1 MPCYNQACALCN
13 SPWHSPFECS
23 LRFEYPDFMR
33 EYEYKMGVYQEIF
46 VPKAYP
52 QEQAFEPRKLSL
64 EEQLAQLEAS
74 NAQLQAS
81 QAQCLA
87 SQARLHAKL
96 EAFNAQLQAS
106 QEMISHS
113 NEQLEPSFAQEPP
126 LTICHDQDSFFDQVE
141 PNSRE
146 GVYYEHHEQ
155 ELPIQ
160 DREGDVHVQE
170 SELGYESS
178 NTSRVR
184 DDILEESV
192 QYWNSN
198 FHNEEEVYEVDSK
211 EEDSLFS
218 EEDVELED
226 LHHIPLIVEADIPKE
241 EESPS
246 TPCDNEEIEEPLT
259 LSHPTSTEIHHELP
273 KVESRTLSTYVL
285 NKKIELKVL
294 LPLNP
299 PLSGQ
304 CFYNEVMDW
313 KGSEALALNLSHH
326 TQELLPPIVPM
337 SIISTPLLKE
347 RARLA
352 LRRKIEKRK
361 IKKLHFWSPI
371 TIFMGSSW
379 PCLYDMSRSP
389 LAPNNRV
396 VALKKYPP

>member
-1 MPCYNQACALCN
+1 MSTSWACIKRHL
-13 SPWHSPFECS
+13 
-23 LRFEYPDFMR
+23 YPR
-33 EYEYKMGVYQEIF
+33 VE
-46 VPKAYP
+46 AYP
-52 QEQAFEPRKLSL
+52 QEQAFVPRKPSL

-106 QEMISHS
+106 QETTSHS
-113 NEQLEPSFAQEPP
+113 NEQLEPSLAQEPP
-126 LTICHDQDSFFDQVE
+126 FTICHEQDSFFDQVE

-146 GVYYEHHEQ
+146 GVHYEHHEQ

-160 DREGDVHVQE
+160 DREGGVHVQE

-178 NTSRVR
+178 NASKVR
-184 DDILEESV
+184 DYISEESV

-198 FHNEEEVYEVDSK
+198 FHNEEEVYEVDS
-211 EEDSLFS
+211 EEENSLFS

-226 LHHIPLIVEADIPKE
+226 LHHIPLIVEADVPKE

-246 TPCDNEEIEEPLT
+246 IPCDDEEIEEPRT
-259 LSHPTSTEIHHELP
+259 FSPPTSTEIHHELP
-273 KVESRTLSTYVL
+273 KVESRTLNTYVL
-285 NKKIELKVL
+285 NEKIELKVL

-299 PLSGQ
+299 PFSDQ

-313 KGSEALALNLSHH
+313 KGKLALNISHH
-326 TQELLPPIVPM
+326 SQEFLPPIVPK
-337 SIISTPLLKE
+337 SIISTSLEKE
-347 RARLA
+347 NARLA
-352 LRRKIEKRK
+352 SRRKIEKKRK

-371 TIFMGSSW
+371 GIFMDSSW
-379 PCLYDMSRSP
+379 SCLYDMSRSP

-396 VALKKYPP
+396 VLLEKYPP